1 MKIFKSV
8 PINLGIFTMAI
19 FLVSSGISRAHTPP
33 ARELC
38 GVVQEI
44 NAPRRLLVLQTAE
57 HPKPLTL
64 AWTRNTLF
72 IKGRKIMDGAQ
83 LKAGQ
88 SVCVFYQRPFFGK
101 PFMTKVLW

>member
-1 MKIFKSV
+1 
-8 PINLGIFTMAI
+8 
-19 FLVSSGISRAHTPP
+19 
-33 ARELC
+33 
-38 GVVQEI
+38 
-44 NAPRRLLVLQTAE
+44 
-57 HPKPLTL
+57 L